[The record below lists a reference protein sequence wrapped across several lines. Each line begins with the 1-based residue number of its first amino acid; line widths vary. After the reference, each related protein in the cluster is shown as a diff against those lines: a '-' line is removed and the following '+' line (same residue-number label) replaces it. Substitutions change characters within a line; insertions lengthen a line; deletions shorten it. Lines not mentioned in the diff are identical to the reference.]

1 MKKLILSL
9 LLVSSAAL
17 AQDPFAGTTK
27 ITISP
32 FQGSSEAMQFSTGG
46 LLVSSI
52 ATSYEGRGVAA
63 KEQLRDELVA
73 FDRDVRLGLVK
84 DALDIRQEGLKEL
97 VFEILA
103 DEEKMKELNAAIP
116 TGTPVDKITTALTL
130 SLF

>member
-1 MKKLILSL
+1 MKKLLITL
-9 LLVSSAAL
+9 LLVSTAAL

-32 FQGSSEAMQFSTGG
+32 FQGTSEAMQFSTGG
-46 LLVSSI
+46 LLLSSI
-52 ATSYEGRGVAA
+52 STAYEGRGVAA

-84 DALDIRQEGLKEL
+84 DALDIRQESLKEL

-116 TGTPVDKITTALTL
+116 TGAPVDKITTALTL